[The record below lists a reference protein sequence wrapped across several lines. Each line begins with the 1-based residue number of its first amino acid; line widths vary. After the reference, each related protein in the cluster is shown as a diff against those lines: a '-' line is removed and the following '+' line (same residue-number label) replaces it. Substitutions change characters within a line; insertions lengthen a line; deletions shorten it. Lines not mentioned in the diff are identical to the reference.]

1 MCDLKQQVVMCNTYG
16 ISSFLF
22 MFLANNIGHLDM
34 KRLILCLAC
43 HMEKNVCFI
52 A

>member
-22 MFLANNIGHLDM
+22 MFLARDSLLLEISFGFLGETFSRDTIVS
-34 KRLILCLAC
+34 LI
-43 HMEKNVCFI
+43 
-52 A
+52 